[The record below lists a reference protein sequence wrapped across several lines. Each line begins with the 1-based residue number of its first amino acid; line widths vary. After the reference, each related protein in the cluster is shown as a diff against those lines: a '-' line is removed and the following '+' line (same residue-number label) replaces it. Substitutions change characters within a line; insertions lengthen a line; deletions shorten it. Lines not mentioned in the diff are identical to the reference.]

1 MKLTFKME
9 GDDKLLIYLKGI
21 EKNIEKEIRAS
32 LREAVDHLFDEVRGK
47 FGKYNKGWAKLKRA
61 TVIAKY
67 RRRMSKGSGMS
78 SSKFSGVISSTAGA
92 MADDPLILFGDLR
105 ESIERTIKGSGQNM
119 QGVVYSDAKHAAV
132 HEYGYAPKNIPAR
145 SYMRLTLWEE
155 EDYIVKLV
163 NNRIAR
169 LI

>member
-1 MKLTFKME
+1 MKLTYKME
-9 GDDKLLIYLKGI
+9 GDDKLIFYLKGI
-21 EKNIEKEIRAS
+21 EKNIEKQIRLS
-32 LREAVDHLFDEVRGK
+32 LKEVVDHLFDEVRNK
-47 FGKYNKGWAKLKRA
+47 FGTYQKGWPKLKRA

-67 RRRMSKGSGMS
+67 RRRLSKGGGLS

-92 MADDPLILFGDLR
+92 MNDDPLILFGDLR
-105 ESIERTIKGSGQNM
+105 ESIERQIRGSGQNM
-119 QGVVYSDAKHAAV
+119 EGVVFSDAKHAAV

-145 SYMRLTLWEE
+145 SYARLTLWEE
-155 EDYIVKLV
+155 EDYIIKLV

>member
-1 MKLTFKME
+1 MRLTTKIE
-9 GDDKLLIYLKGI
+9 GDDKLLIYLKDV
-21 EKNIEKEIRAS
+21 EKNIEKQ
-32 LREAVDHLFDEVRGK
+32 LRLALKDAVDHLFDEVRNK

-61 TVIAKY
+61 TVIAKA
-67 RRRMSKGSGMS
+67 RRRMGKGGGMS

-92 MADDPLILFGDLR
+92 MNDDPLILFGNLR
-105 ESIERTIKGSGQNM
+105 ESIERKVTGSGQHM
-119 QGVVYSDAKHAAV
+119 EGIVYSDAKYAAV
-132 HEYGYAPKNIPAR
+132 HEYGYAPKNVPAR

-155 EDYIVKLV
+155 ENFIVRLV